1 MIEYTKHHVTV
12 ENLIPTIAHRPP
24 DGTPLAYAFREGV
37 QDGVRGGDL
46 CPKNDRDIAAVYAD
60 GYAVGVEFRGFLA
73 HLKARPTRLPVDGLS
88 DILRDQGRR
97 DGAAGEWDQEK
108 VDGMTAAEF
117 AAFMEGHTETAGRR

>member
-1 MIEYTKHHVTV
+1 MIEYTPHRVTA
-12 ENLIPTIAHRPP
+12 EDIARTINPRPTE
-24 DGTPLAYAFREGV
+24 GTPLAYAFREGIW
-37 QDGVRGGDL
+37 DGIHGGTS
-46 CPKNDRDIAAVYAD
+46 CPKEDRDIAAVYAD

-73 HLKARPTRLPVDGLS
+73 HLKARPTRLPVEGLS

-117 AAFMEGHTETAGRR
+117 AAFMEGHTETAVRR